1 MRFAAATSAVTK
13 EITAPGS
20 VTVSVTESV
29 EVGAVTG
36 TVEEAAA
43 TGTMEEAAVTGS
55 VEGAGAAGE
64 GDTWEVALAEAAFL
78 ACSSWWR
85 AARRRFFSLSTGPR
99 WRGRQEGEEVG
110 GEGGGEKAGMEWGAP
125 GCPRVQLKPTVVKP
139 PLVERL
145 REALPPL
152 AQTERNSVT
161 DATTN

>member
-64 GDTWEVALAEAAFL
+64 GDTREVALAEAFDL
-78 ACSSWWR
+78 
-85 AARRRFFSLSTGPR
+85 F
-99 WRGRQEGEEVG
+99 
-110 GEGGGEKAGMEWGAP
+110 
-125 GCPRVQLKPTVVKP
+125 
-139 PLVERL
+139 
-145 REALPPL
+145 
-152 AQTERNSVT
+152 
-161 DATTN
+161 

>member
-20 VTVSVTESV
+20 VTVIVTESV

-36 TVEEAAA
+36 IVEEAAA

-64 GDTWEVALAEAAFL
+64 GGTWEVALAEAAFL

-85 AARRRFFSLSTGPR
+85 AARRQLFSLSIGPR
-99 WRGRQEGEEVG
+99 WRGRLGGEEGG
-110 GEGGGEKAGMEWGAP
+110 GEGGGEKAGME
-125 GCPRVQLKPTVVKP
+125 
-139 PLVERL
+139 
-145 REALPPL
+145 
-152 AQTERNSVT
+152 
-161 DATTN
+161 